1 MEIAGRKVLVTGG
14 AGFVGSNVCERLLQE
29 GAEVVAYDN
38 LSSGSMKNVE
48 ALSSNK
54 GFKFVKGDVLDFQLL
69 DNTIKENGI
78 DTVVHLAANPDI
90 RKGLAQTDLDLNQ
103 GPVAT
108 RNVLEAMRKNDVET
122 IMFSSSSAVYGIA
135 SVKPTPENYGPLRPI
150 SLYGASKLA
159 SEGLI
164 TAFSHVFGMHYYI
177 FRFANVVGKGYSH
190 GVIFDFVNKLRKN
203 SKELEVLGNG
213 KQKKSYTD
221 VDDIVSAMLYVY
233 SKNLSDEIFN
243 IANDDRLTVSEI
255 ASIVAAKMN
264 LSPNIKYTG
273 TEEGWPGDIA
283 DTWLSNEKLK
293 KAGFACKLN
302 SGQAVGKTIDL
313 LLAKE

>member
-108 RNVLEAMRKNDVET
+108 RNVLEAMRKNDAET

-164 TAFSHVFGMHYYI
+164 TAFSHVFGM
-177 FRFANVVGKGYSH
+177 
-190 GVIFDFVNKLRKN
+190 
-203 SKELEVLGNG
+203 
-213 KQKKSYTD
+213 
-221 VDDIVSAMLYVY
+221 
-233 SKNLSDEIFN
+233 
-243 IANDDRLTVSEI
+243 SEMPSFLLLPI
-255 ASIVAAKMN
+255 
-264 LSPNIKYTG
+264 
-273 TEEGWPGDIA
+273 
-283 DTWLSNEKLK
+283 
-293 KAGFACKLN
+293 
-302 SGQAVGKTIDL
+302 L
-313 LLAKE
+313 LLALLLSFLRAFFYLLYDLSKLLFKRFPDKLLRQRICSCCYAYLCCISPR